1 MQYLK
6 KYQGRNLYGFPY
18 RKSSHYTVE
27 LKNKLQKTMRAAAPW
42 HQTLQND
49 GVSAQGHTS

>member
-42 HQTLQND
+42 HQTQQND
-49 GVSAQGHTS
+49 CVSAQGHTS